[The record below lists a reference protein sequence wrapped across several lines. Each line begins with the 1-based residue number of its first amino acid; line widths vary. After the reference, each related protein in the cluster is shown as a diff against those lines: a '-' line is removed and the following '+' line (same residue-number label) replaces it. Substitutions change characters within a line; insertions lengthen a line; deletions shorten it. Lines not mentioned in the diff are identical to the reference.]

1 MLFFHGFLLSDLQ
14 CLFVVN
20 ISEFMST
27 LPQNVV
33 KGESVELPEN
43 TLLQIFSLG
52 GLKKSDT
59 FCHLG
64 CGRGNAVVLAAKK
77 FGVKK
82 ALGVEIDDGTAA
94 IARRRIA
101 HFKNAEIMTGNVCD
115 ANISDASVV
124 LFWFSDP
131 QIVETMVKKF
141 RKELK
146 EGARV
151 ITIWSPPGM
160 MLPQKVD
167 FPFFVCKK
175 PFKYATSVRQ
185 QIKTI
190 YGGNCI
196 DFTAAW
202 LLAERYIDALGVVPG
217 EYRRFVN
224 ILQGMVIWI
233 NAWNMGVSCEDGVP
247 PPVHSYLGILREFF
261 GIDMDDLFTR
271 EPKDESAEMPTSVRP
286 SADVQDKKG
295 CC

>member
-1 MLFFHGFLLSDLQ
+1 MNVTEFL
-14 CLFVVN
+14 
-20 ISEFMST
+20 ST

-33 KGESVELPEN
+33 TGESIELPN
-43 TLLQIFSLG
+43 KALLRMFKLAH
-52 GLKKSDT
+52 LKKSDT

-64 CGRGNAVVLAAKK
+64 CGQGKAIDLAAKK

-82 ALGVEIDDGTAA
+82 ALGIEIDEKTAA
-94 IARRRIA
+94 IARRKVARL
-101 HFKNAEIMTGNVCD
+101 KNAEIVTGDILDVNL
-115 ANISDASVV
+115 SDITAV

-131 QIVETMVKKF
+131 AIVDAMVKKF

-146 EGARV
+146 DGARV
-151 ITIWSPPGM
+151 ITLWSPPGM
-160 MLPQKVD
+160 MLPQSVD

-185 QIKTI
+185 QIKAI
-190 YGGNCI
+190 YGNKCI

-224 ILQGMVIWI
+224 MLQSMVIWI
-233 NAWNMGVSCEDGVP
+233 NAWNMGVTCEDGVP
-247 PPVHSYLGILREFF
+247 PPVNAYLGILREFF
-261 GIDMDDLFTR
+261 GIDMKDLFTR
-271 EPKDESAEMPTSVRP
+271 EPKEESMTPFVPPT
-286 SADVQDKKG
+286 DDKMG

>member
-1 MLFFHGFLLSDLQ
+1 M
-14 CLFVVN
+14 N
-20 ISEFMST
+20 IAEFMST

-33 KGESVELPEN
+33 KGESVELPEHAIEQMFK
-43 TLLQIFSLG
+43 LA

-59 FCHLG
+59 FFHLG
-64 CGRGNAVVLAAKK
+64 CGQGWAVALAARK

-82 ALGVEIDDGTAA
+82 AVGIEIDEKAA
-94 IARRRIA
+94 AKARRKTARL
-101 HFKNAEIMTGNVCD
+101 KNAEIVAGDIRD
-115 ANISDASVV
+115 ADISGATVV

-131 QIVETMVKKF
+131 GIVDAMVKKF

-167 FPFFVCKK
+167 FPFFVCTK
-175 PFKYATSVRQ
+175 PFKYAASVRQ
-185 QIKTI
+185 QIKAV
-190 YGGNCI
+190 YGNKCI

-217 EYRRFVN
+217 QYRRFVN
-224 ILQGMVIWI
+224 MLQSMVIWI
-233 NAWNMGVSCEDGVP
+233 NAWNMGVTCEDGVP
-247 PPVHSYLGILREFF
+247 PPVNAYLGILREFF
-261 GIDMDDLFTR
+261 GIDMKDLFTR
-271 EPKDESAEMPTSVRP
+271 EPKDESMTTMVSPN
-286 SADVQDKKG
+286 DKMG